1 MEEEKEFDFRLT
13 FHGYTPVVEEE
24 YTRHYIKL
32 LVYKDEY
39 YERWSTKYFWNFDLD
54 EKFCDE
60 YGNELDDS
68 ELPPGFNEA
77 FGEFMRTDSDLGNFN
92 HPVEISLAPF

>member
-1 MEEEKEFDFRLT
+1 MEKEFDFRLD
-13 FHGYTPVVEEE
+13 FKDRTPVVEEE
-24 YTRHYIKL
+24 YTGYYIKL

-39 YERWSTKYFWNFDLD
+39 YEGTGYSWNFYTD

-68 ELPPGFNEA
+68 ELPPGFDEA
-77 FGEFMRTDSDLGNFN
+77 FEEFMRTDSDLGNFDTVYDN
-92 HPVEISLAPF
+92 ELNSWNDND